1 VPSIETKE
9 YVLGID
15 LGSNS
20 LGWAM
25 IGLID
30 GEPAQLIRA
39 GVRIFDAGMDGDLES
54 GQEESRNKA
63 RRDARLHRRQLW
75 RRARRINKVAHLLQR
90 FGFLPV
96 GNLHSPDARQD
107 YFNRL
112 DAEILASP
120 WFSAKEQSGAFP
132 EPHQT
137 LPYILRACALNE
149 PLEPYFLGR
158 AFYHLAQRRGFQS
171 NRLRPAR
178 KDEDLGV
185 VKQGIRDLR
194 TQMQAAG
201 ARTLGEYFARMS
213 PAERPFEEH
222 IRGADRWTARD
233 MYKEEFEKI
242 WEVQASH
249 HPNLLTAEHKKAL
262 YDAIFYQ
269 RPLWF
274 DENTIGGCE
283 LEPGCRR
290 APAYL
295 LVSQRFRL
303 LQTVNN
309 FKVIPPGETERPLTP
324 EDRQKLIDELELKGD
339 LTYAKIRK
347 LLGLS
352 KDYAFNLE
360 RAKNESIKGNR
371 TNADFYAVFGE
382 RWLKMTPEERDQTV
396 EYVHAFQKPDK
407 LRRAAQKRWG
417 LSDEAAEKLSEI
429 TLEADYMNLSRR
441 AMEKLMPLLEQ
452 GMAYGE
458 ARRLVYPEKFSAIQP
473 AAFLPM
479 VKAALPEVRNPAV
492 LRSLTELRK
501 VVNAVIHYYGKPQ
514 EIRIELARELRKSKK
529 QRETLTR
536 KNREN
541 EAARK
546 QAAKRIDEITGDK
559 NPSRDDIRRVLLLDE
574 CGCHCVYCG
583 EPISGSN
590 FLGKESQIDI
600 DHVIPFSRSLDDSF
614 TNLVLC
620 HSHCNRLKGDRTP
633 YEAFA
638 GEPERYERILDR
650 VRKFSGDSRTRAE
663 KLRRFKLN
671 HEELTKFLEDFRNR
685 QLNDTAYAARL
696 AAQYLSLLYGGV
708 ADAEGRRRVYATS
721 GQATSYLRSLWK
733 LNSILGDGTTSN
745 GGRISKERTDHRH
758 HAVDA
763 VVIGLTDAGMMKRL
777 SDAARRAPLEGR
789 RRFAGLEAPWV
800 NFVDTVRQQ
809 IDQIVVSHRVS
820 KKVSGALHEE
830 TIYSPP
836 FPDKKVRVR
845 KPLNALTRSEVEDIT
860 DPVVKKLVLEKL
872 GDDDPKKVFAHEA
885 NLPCLETRDGRRI
898 PIRRVRIAKAT
909 PVFPLGE
916 GRTVRHVTSESN
928 HHVEIYAA
936 LDERGNETRW
946 DGEVVSLYEAYQ
958 RKKAGQPIVQRDHGP
973 LVKFKFSLAPG
984 EAIEC
989 DGEQG
994 QRRLLVVRSFTQLSA
1009 GQIVIG
1015 LAPVNDAR
1023 KKSDM
1028 QKSRDWVWKVP
1039 NTLRECHARKVSVS
1053 PIGEV
1058 CKAND

>member
-1 VPSIETKE
+1 MPSIETKE

-20 LGWAM
+20 LGWAL

-39 GVRIFDAGMDGDLES
+39 GVRIFEAGMDGDLES

-75 RRARRINKVAHLLQR
+75 RRARRINKVVHLLQR
-90 FGFLPV
+90 FGLLPA

-112 DAEILASP
+112 DAQILASP
-120 WFSAKEQSGAFP
+120 WFFAKKQSGAFP
-132 EPHQT
+132 EPHHT

-185 VKQGIRDLR
+185 VKQSIRNLR
-194 TQMQAAG
+194 AQMQAAG

-233 MYKEEFEKI
+233 MYKEEFEMI
-242 WEVQASH
+242 WEFQASH
-249 HPNLLTAEHKKAL
+249 HPNLLTAERKKAL

-274 DENTIGGCE
+274 DENTIGACE
-283 LEPGCRR
+283 LEPDCRR

-324 EDRQKLIDELELKGD
+324 EDRQRLIDELELKGD

-347 LLGLS
+347 LLGLP

-360 RAKNESIKGNR
+360 RARNESIKGNR
-371 TNADFYAVFGE
+371 TYADFYSVFGE

-407 LRRAAQKRWG
+407 LRGAAQKRWG
-417 LSDEAAEKLSEI
+417 LSDKAAEKLSEI

-452 GMAYGE
+452 GMTYGE
-458 ARRLVYPEKFSAIQP
+458 ARRLLYPEKFSATQP

-501 VVNAVIHYYGKPQ
+501 VVNAVIHHYGKPQ

-536 KNREN
+536 RNREN

-583 EPISGSN
+583 EPISGRN

-600 DHVIPFSRSLDDSF
+600 DHIIPFSRSLDDSF

-638 GEPERYERILDR
+638 GDPERYERILDR

-671 HEELTKFLEDFRNR
+671 DEELTKFLEDFRNR

-708 ADAEGRRRVYATS
+708 ADTEGRRRVYATS

-777 SDAARRAPLEGR
+777 SDAAQRAPLEGR

-800 NFVDTVRQQ
+800 NFVDTIRQQ

-845 KPLNALTRSEVEDIT
+845 KPLKDLTRSEVEDIA
-860 DPVVKKLVLEKL
+860 DPVVKKRVLEKL
-872 GDDDPKKVFAHEA
+872 GDGDPKKVFANEA
-885 NLPCLETRDGRRI
+885 NLPCFETREGRRI

-946 DGEVVSLYEAYQ
+946 DGEVVSLHEAYQ
-958 RKKAGQPIVQRDHGP
+958 RKRAGQPIVQRDHGP

-984 EAIEC
+984 EVIEC
-989 DGEQG
+989 DDEKGG
-994 QRRLLVVRSFTQLSA
+994 TMLLVCKGSSEYSA
-1009 GQIVIG
+1009 GQVVISL
-1015 LAPVNDAR
+1015 LAPNDAR
-1023 KKSDM
+1023 
-1028 QKSRDWVWKVP
+1028 RNPERIRRVP
-1039 NTLRECHARKVSVS
+1039 NWLYERHARKVSVS

-1058 CKAND
+1058 TEAHD